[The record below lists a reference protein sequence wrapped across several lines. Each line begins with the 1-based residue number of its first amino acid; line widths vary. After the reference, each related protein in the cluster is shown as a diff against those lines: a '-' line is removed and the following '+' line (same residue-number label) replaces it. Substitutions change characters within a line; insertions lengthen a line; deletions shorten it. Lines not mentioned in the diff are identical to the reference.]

1 MGWFGKME
9 KCCCFPLA
17 GGCLGGAMFH
27 FMICITSI
35 FSTTKDYKNMTI
47 ASNAILGCLIVLGL
61 VLKNFIVLY
70 IVALFVAFLLGIYII
85 IFVFLIIALFAAN
98 NMPFQHKLLTALTVL
113 TIVLITA
120 SFLNIYISTCRVIKS
135 GGTGWEY
142 KSYMEIEKEKERE
155 NKEKQNQKKK
165 EDAMLNNDYN
175 A

>member
-70 IVALFVAFLLGIYII
+70 IVALFVAFLL
-85 IFVFLIIALFAAN
+85 VIALFAAN

-113 TIVLITA
+113 IIL
-120 SFLNIYISTCRVIKS
+120 
-135 GGTGWEY
+135 
-142 KSYMEIEKEKERE
+142 
-155 NKEKQNQKKK
+155 
-165 EDAMLNNDYN
+165 
-175 A
+175 